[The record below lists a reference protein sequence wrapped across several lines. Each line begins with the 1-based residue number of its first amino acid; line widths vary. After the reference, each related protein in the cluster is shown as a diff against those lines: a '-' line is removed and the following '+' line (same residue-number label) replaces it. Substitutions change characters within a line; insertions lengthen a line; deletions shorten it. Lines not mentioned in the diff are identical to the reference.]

1 MSAIVIFLAI
11 IVIVLVYFLLV
22 LYILPSGKTL
32 VSTVDLSKGMKTIE
46 QNTVTASNIYYFS
59 TWVYVKS
66 WNNSSTKTI
75 ISQGAETTTGN
86 NPQPCEFKLYLDAGS
101 PKLKCDVRTTGNN
114 DKDIILTNNFP
125 IQKWCQVV
133 VSVDNNTLDFY
144 MDGRLV
150 LSKKLTAPA
159 AASQSSITMGDSGNP
174 DIQLATVKRDTVAID
189 PRAALN
195 AYLAGNG
202 QSNSAGK
209 MNLKLSV
216 LRDDIEQKKFSL
228 F

>member
-1 MSAIVIFLAI
+1 MSPVVIFLAI

-32 VSTVDLSKGMKTIE
+32 VSTVDLSKGSKTIE
-46 QNTVTASNIYYFS
+46 QNSVTASNIYYFS

-66 WNNSSTKTI
+66 WNNTTTKTI
-75 ISQGAETTTGN
+75 ISQGSETTGT
-86 NPQPCEFKLYLDAGS
+86 QPCEFKLYLDAGS
-101 PKLKCDVRTTGNN
+101 PSLKCDVRTTGNN
-114 DKDIILTNNFP
+114 DKGIILTNNFP
-125 IQKWCQVV
+125 IQKWCQIA

-159 AASQSSITMGDSGNP
+159 ATSQSSITMGDSGNP
-174 DIQLATVKRDTVAID
+174 DIQLAMVKRDTVAID
-189 PRAALN
+189 PRTALN
-195 AYLAGNG
+195 EYLAGNG
-202 QSNSAGK
+202 QSTSAGK
-209 MNLKLSV
+209 MNVKLSI
-216 LRDDIEQKKFSL
+216 LRDDVEQKKFSL